1 MPASRKSPPRPY
13 HHGDLRPALVEE
25 GLALL
30 AEKGGDGFSL
40 RELARRVGV
49 TANASYRHFAN
60 KEALMLALAAEG
72 FRRLR
77 ATQEAAEAAADSP
90 GRKLVAGGLGYLRFA
105 HANPALF
112 RLMFGAQAAAR
123 RGGDNDD
130 PELADASFAAF
141 ETLRQAVARVVDADQ
156 ATVSRT
162 ALRAWAMVHGF
173 SQLLLDGQLDHL
185 GADPLAEAEV
195 ALTDAIRAAG
205 PV

>member
-1 MPASRKSPPRPY
+1 MSTY
-13 HHGDLRPALVEE
+13 HHGNLRPALVEE

-123 RGGDNDD
+123 RGGENDD
-130 PELADASFAAF
+130 PELTEASFAAF
-141 ETLRQAVARVVDADQ
+141 ETLRQAVARVVDADE

-185 GADPLAEAEV
+185 GDDPLAEAEV

>member
-1 MPASRKSPPRPY
+1 VPASRKSPPRPY

-112 RLMFGAQAAAR
+112 RLMFGARAAAR

>member
-1 MPASRKSPPRPY
+1 M
-13 HHGDLRPALVEE
+13 RPALVEE

-77 ATQEAAEAAADSP
+77 AAQEAAEAAADSP
-90 GRKLVAGGLGYLRFA
+90 GRQLLAGGLSYLRFA

-112 RLMFGAQAAAR
+112 RLMFGAAAAAR
-123 RGGDNDD
+123 RGGDDDD
-130 PELADASFAAF
+130 PELTDTSNAAF
-141 ETLRQAVARVVDADQ
+141 ETLRRAVARAGDADE
-156 ATVSRT
+156 ATVRRT

-185 GADPLAEAEV
+185 GDDPLAEAEA

>member
-1 MPASRKSPPRPY
+1 M
-13 HHGDLRPALVEE
+13 RPALVEE

-112 RLMFGAQAAAR
+112 RLMFGARAAAR

>member
-1 MPASRKSPPRPY
+1 MKSVSTY
-13 HHGDLRPALVEE
+13 HHGNLRPALVEE

-60 KEALMLALAAEG
+60 KDALLLALAAEG

-77 ATQEAAEAAADSP
+77 AAQEAAEAAADGP
-90 GRKLVAGGLGYLRFA
+90 GRQLVAGGLSYLRFA

-112 RLMFGAQAAAR
+112 RLMFSGAAAAHR
-123 RGGDNDD
+123 SGDNDD
-130 PELADASFAAF
+130 PELTEASAAAF
-141 ETLRQAVARVVDADQ
+141 ETLRQAVARTGLAGDDDGHHA
-156 ATVSRT
+156 

-173 SQLLLDGQLDHL
+173 SHLLLDGQLDHL
-185 GADPLAEAEV
+185 GGDPLAEAEA